1 MYGRELAACQLNIKP
16 ELNLTWSLQ
25 LCMMFYGVGFFI
37 SVINEV
43 ETVTVLILYKTGGM
57 KCKMGGLR
65 GKNQDY
71 YAFIWVVHLDVQS
84 TENPTHCWIMKLQ
97 WLMNDD
103 SRTTYTLVAAMVA
116 CWYG

>member
-1 MYGRELAACQLNIKP
+1 MMYGRELAACQLNIKP

-25 LCMMFYGVGFFI
+25 LCLMFYGVGFFI

-43 ETVTVLILYKTGGM
+43 ETVAVLILYKTGGI

-71 YAFIWVVHLDVQS
+71 YAFI
-84 TENPTHCWIMKLQ
+84 
-97 WLMNDD
+97 
-103 SRTTYTLVAAMVA
+103 
-116 CWYG
+116 